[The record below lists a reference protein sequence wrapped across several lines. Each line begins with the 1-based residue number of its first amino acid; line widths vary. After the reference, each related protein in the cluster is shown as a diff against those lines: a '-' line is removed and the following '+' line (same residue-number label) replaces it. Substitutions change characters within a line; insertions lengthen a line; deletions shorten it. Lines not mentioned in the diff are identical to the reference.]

1 MVIGSA
7 ASATH
12 HFNDAPKQAPI
23 ARQNSAPQNAPV
35 QASAPALA
43 SAQNPYADQGVPDAV
58 YQAFES
64 VAKNS
69 EPMVVADMKI
79 RFFEQAARQNATQN
93 DYVERAW
100 IMREHNAQVMARQ
113 SAQEAVKT
121 QNLFL
126 AARGQPPMMPA
137 EEQTLVSRIQMMAKL
152 KVRFLDGFIGAMQGD
167 ALEAVA

>member
-1 MVIGSA
+1 MVVASA
-7 ASATH
+7 ASATS
-12 HFNDAPKQAPI
+12 HFSHGSSQQAPI
-23 ARQNSAPQNAPV
+23 VRQTSAPQPAAV
-35 QASAPALA
+35 QLSAPAA
-43 SAQNPYADQGVPDAV
+43 TINPYASAGVPDAV
-58 YQAFES
+58 YEAFES
-64 VAKNS
+64 VAKRS

-79 RFFEQAARQNATQN
+79 RFFEQAARQSATQN

-100 IMREHNAQVMARQ
+100 IMREHNAAVMTRQ
-113 SAQEAVKT
+113 SAQEAVKA
-121 QNLFL
+121 QNIML